1 MATKDLQENLNWLLL
16 RSSMLAKQRL
26 AKVSEEHNLAPMQAI
41 TLCLLEPSEA
51 VPMSMISDL
60 LSCDASNVTGIVE
73 RLSVGGYIER
83 RELSSDRRV
92 KTITLTPEGV
102 LLREKILPTVAEHD
116 APSLKNLTAEE
127 AATLKALLI
136 KTLPE
141 ETTQRY
147 FADTE
152 AAKN

>member
-26 AKVSEEHNLAPMQAI
+26 AKVSEEHGLTPMQAM
-41 TLCLLEPSEA
+41 TLCLLEPSEP

-73 RLSVGGYIER
+73 RLSVGAYIER
-83 RELSSDRRV
+83 RESSADRRV

-102 LLREKILPTVAEHD
+102 QLREKILPSVAEHD
-116 APSLKNLTAEE
+116 APSLKNLTADE

-141 ETTQRY
+141 ETTLKY
-147 FADTE
+147 FEGAQ
-152 AAKN
+152 AKA